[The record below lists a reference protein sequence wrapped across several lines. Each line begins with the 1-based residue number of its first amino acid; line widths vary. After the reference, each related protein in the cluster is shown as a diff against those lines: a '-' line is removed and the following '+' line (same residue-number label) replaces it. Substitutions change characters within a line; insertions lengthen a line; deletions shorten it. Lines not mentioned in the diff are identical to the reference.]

1 MTRAAYTRETL
12 AQRVVFGDGAV
23 AQLGAEVERLG
34 GRRVLLV
41 ATPGCAPLVAAAADG
56 LGRLLADRFEQAA
69 MHTPVAVTASAQR
82 VAIARRADTVVSVG
96 GGSAVGLGKAL
107 ALRERLLHVAVPTT
121 YAGSEATPV
130 LGETRDGR
138 KTTRR
143 DPALVPRTV
152 VYDPLLTHG
161 LPAGLSGTSGLNAI
175 AHAVEAL
182 YAAEGDPLTDVQA
195 RAGIAAMAEGLRGIF
210 SQGDI
215 AAARRAALAG
225 AWHCGSVLATAPMGL
240 HHQLCHVLG
249 GSFDLP
255 HSETHAVLLPHVAAF
270 NAPAAPAAL
279 QAVAE
284 TLGAPPD
291 HRAAASAL
299 LALAAAVDAPA
310 SLRQLGFAGTPEQ
323 VQQVVAQVLERPYPN
338 PRTPDADGLRTLLR
352 AATEGEE
359 PR

>member
-1 MTRAAYTRETL
+1 MRSSRS
-12 AQRVVFGDGAV
+12 
-23 AQLGAEVERLG
+23 
-34 GRRVLLV
+34 
-41 ATPGCAPLVAAAADG
+41 AAA
-56 LGRLLADRFEQAA
+56 
-69 MHTPVAVTASAQR
+69 P
-82 VAIARRADTVVSVG
+82 
-96 GGSAVGLGKAL
+96 AVGLGKAL

-143 DPALVPRTV
+143 DPAIVPRTV
-152 VYDPLLTHG
+152 VYDPLLTHD
-161 LPAGLSGTSGLNAI
+161 LPPALSGTSGLNAI

-182 YAAEGDPLTDVQA
+182 YAADGDPLTDVQA
-195 RAGIAAMAEGLRGIF
+195 RAGIAALAEGLRGIA
-210 SQGDI
+210 SGMD

-240 HHQLCHVLG
+240 HHQLCHILG

-270 NAPAAPAAL
+270 NAAGRA
-279 QAVAE
+279 
-284 TLGAPPD
+284 G
-291 HRAAASAL
+291 RAASGRGGARRARARADRPSRRGTR
-299 LALAAAVDAPA
+299 APRPRDRGRRA
-310 SLRQLGFAGTPEQ
+310 GEPARDRLRGHR
-323 VQQVVAQVLERPYPN
+323 RPRSSGSSRRCSRGRTPN
-338 PRTPDADGLRTLLR
+338 PRTPDAAALRTLLR